1 MTRIA
6 PFAVVAAVLLA
17 AVPGNASQSQA
28 RQVNL
33 LVSLPSL
40 GTVTWRCG
48 TAPGTYDLG
57 FRVFGTAASTE
68 ARLVVGGL
76 VVLSRKVH
84 PGHAWRL
91 PPAGRVQRLEL
102 SQFTGAGTLK
112 ATVSVRFERQPIA
125 SHCYRYSPPNLEVRV
140 AARR

>member
-1 MTRIA
+1 MTRIGVV
-6 PFAVVAAVLLA
+6 AVVATLLVGAMPGVA
-17 AVPGNASQSQA
+17 AQPMQEA
-28 RQVNL
+28 NL

-48 TAPGTYDLG
+48 IAPGSYNLG
-57 FRVFGTAASTE
+57 FRVFERGASTE

-76 VVLSRKVH
+76 VVLSRTVH

-91 PPAGRVQRLEL
+91 PAAGREQRLEL

-112 ATVSVRFERQPIA
+112 ATVSARFERRPVA
-125 SHCYRYSPPNLEVRV
+125 SHCYRYSPPNLVVRV